1 MSKYAKEVN
10 LCLLNIRK
18 GDESAMTTLFDLTA
32 NHLKAMVKG
41 YLVNKIYL
49 DDVVLETYERVL
61 SYINSFNPE
70 LDGYNWMCGIAKN
83 LAYFYNGKE
92 TLTYDMDLLKV
103 DKEHNDWI
111 DKLETKIDLS
121 QVIKYL
127 DDKDK
132 YILYL
137 RVYRQESLNEIALKL
152 GISKTAVHKRLK
164 RIYKIIREKY

>member
-83 LAYFYNGKE
+83 LAYSYNGKE
-92 TLTYDMDLLKV
+92 TPTYDIDLLKD
-103 DKEHNDWI
+103 DKEYKDWL
-111 DKLETKIDLS
+111 DNLETKIDLS
-121 QVIKYL
+121 LVIKEL
-127 DDKDK
+127 DDIDK
-132 YILYL
+132 NILFL
-137 RVYRQESLNEIALKL
+137 RIYMQESLKEIALKL
-152 GISKTAVHKRLK
+152 GVSKVAVHKRLK
-164 RIYKIIREKY
+164 RIYRTIREKY